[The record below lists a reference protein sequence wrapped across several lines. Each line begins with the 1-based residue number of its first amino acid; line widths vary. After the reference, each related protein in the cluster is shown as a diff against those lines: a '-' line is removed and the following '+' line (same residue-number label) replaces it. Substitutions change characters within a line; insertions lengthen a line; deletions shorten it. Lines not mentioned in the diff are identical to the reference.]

1 MPPALRPRRLNG
13 SVVLP
18 PSGGGAANLPPEM
31 CMTTGAVIFMILSWT
46 FVLGLTA
53 WSYSRL
59 LSGKRTTAAAEELG
73 KENL

>member
-1 MPPALRPRRLNG
+1 
-13 SVVLP
+13 
-18 PSGGGAANLPPEM
+18 
-31 CMTTGAVIFMILSWT
+31 MTTGAVIFMILSWT
-46 FVLGLTA
+46 FVLGLAA

>member
-1 MPPALRPRRLNG
+1 M
-13 SVVLP
+13 LP
-18 PSGGGAANLPPEM
+18 PSGGGAAADFPPEM

-46 FVLGLTA
+46 FVISLTA

-73 KENL
+73 TENL